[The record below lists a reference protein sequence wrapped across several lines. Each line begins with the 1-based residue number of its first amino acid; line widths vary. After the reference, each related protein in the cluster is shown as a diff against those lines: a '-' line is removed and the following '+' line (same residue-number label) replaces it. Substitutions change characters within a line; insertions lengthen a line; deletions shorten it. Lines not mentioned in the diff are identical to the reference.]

1 VSEQTPPGQ
10 PGQPGPTDPRSAG
23 IRLRHADPDDL
34 DQIFAIEV
42 DVFESDAWSRDLMHH
57 ELVDKNCHYVVAVTD
72 APETIVGYGGVLA
85 PRGSGDADIQTIAT
99 VPAARG
105 RGVGRVIMN
114 ELIVAARE
122 ARAQRVF
129 LEVRADNP
137 IAMGLYRSLGFAE
150 IGVRE
155 GYYQPDNV
163 DAVIMRLDLGGQQ

>member
-1 VSEQTPPGQ
+1 
-10 PGQPGPTDPRSAG
+10 
-23 IRLRHADPDDL
+23 
-34 DQIFAIEV
+34 
-42 DVFESDAWSRDLMHH
+42 
-57 ELVDKNCHYVVAVTD
+57 
-72 APETIVGYGGVLA
+72 
-85 PRGSGDADIQTIAT
+85 
-99 VPAARG
+99 
-105 RGVGRVIMN
+105 MN
-114 ELIVAARE
+114 ELLVAARE

>member
-1 VSEQTPPGQ
+1 MSEHNPLD
-10 PGQPGPTDPRSAG
+10 QPGPTDPRSAG
-23 IRLRHADPDDL
+23 IRIRRADQADL
-34 DQIFAIEV
+34 DHIFAIEV
-42 DVFESDAWSRDLMHH
+42 DVFASDAWSRDLMHH

-72 APETIVGYGGVLA
+72 VPETIVGYGGVLA

-114 ELIVAARE
+114 ELIVAAQD

-163 DAVIMRLDLGGQQ
+163 DAVIMRLDIGGQQ